1 MLLRIYQHGEI
12 NLRTNINIMTLLNK
26 IKGYKTLAVALCG
39 FIYGV
44 SVGSVEII
52 LASLALAGMRD
63 AIK

>member
-1 MLLRIYQHGEI
+1 
-12 NLRTNINIMTLLNK
+12 MTLLNK